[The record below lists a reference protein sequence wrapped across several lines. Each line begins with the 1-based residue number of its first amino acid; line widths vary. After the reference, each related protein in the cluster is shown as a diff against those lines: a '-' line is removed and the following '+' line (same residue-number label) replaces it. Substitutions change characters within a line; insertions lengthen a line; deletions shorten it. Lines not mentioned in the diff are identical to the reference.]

1 MRDHATRARQTI
13 IVRPQKPRAAP
24 TTMKTVPS
32 GSEECLM
39 NGAFC
44 VGGTVGSGYWPARV
58 GRSFGRPDADEPP
71 VIVRSPVMVG
81 TEAVVVAELVVDPV
95 GVIVM
100 EGLVLVEEEVDSVE
114 ELELDE
120 ESAFGSDDEP
130 VVVLAV
136 AGEGEGEGEGEEEG
150 DPVDEGWIDDAAD
163 VEG

>member
-1 MRDHATRARQTI
+1 M
-13 IVRPQKPRAAP
+13 IVTPKKPRAAP

-32 GSEECLM
+32 GSVECLM

-71 VIVRSPVMVG
+71 VIVGSPVIVG

-95 GVIVM
+95 RVIVM
-100 EGLVLVEEEVDSVE
+100 VGFVLVEEEAESVE

-120 ESAFGSDDEP
+120 ESAFDSDDEP

-136 AGEGEGEGEGEEEG
+136 AVVREG
-150 DPVDEGWIDDAAD
+150 DPVDDGWIDDAAD
-163 VEG
+163 VAG